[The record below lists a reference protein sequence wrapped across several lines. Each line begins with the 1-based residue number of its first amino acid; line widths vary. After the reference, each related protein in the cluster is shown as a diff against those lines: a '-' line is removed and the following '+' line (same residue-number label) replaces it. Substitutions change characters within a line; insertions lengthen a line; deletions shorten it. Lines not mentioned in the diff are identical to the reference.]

1 MKKANVILMF
11 DIHVVCVN
19 KNVYFTEVKI
29 TCHESIIKFASQK
42 TFINYNKNTI
52 KYKKTHKLFNLIIGR

>member
-1 MKKANVILMF
+1 MF

-29 TCHESIIKFASQK
+29 TYHESIIKFAS
-42 TFINYNKNTI
+42 
-52 KYKKTHKLFNLIIGR
+52 